1 MTILIEGSIQDVV
14 STCREVDILPK
25 QFFFK
30 NFDDFVCSP
39 LGLYSDFQFASGKVR
54 SPQMTIG
61 LFLGMFHWSN
71 WKSYIVYR
79 YELDMGG
86 L

>member
-1 MTILIEGSIQDVV
+1 MLFPHVGKSIICRNNFSSKNSMTLSAV
-14 STCREVDILPK
+14 S
-25 QFFFK
+25 
-30 NFDDFVCSP
+30 

-54 SPQMTIG
+54 SPQMTVG
-61 LFLGMFHWSN
+61 LFLGMFLKSN